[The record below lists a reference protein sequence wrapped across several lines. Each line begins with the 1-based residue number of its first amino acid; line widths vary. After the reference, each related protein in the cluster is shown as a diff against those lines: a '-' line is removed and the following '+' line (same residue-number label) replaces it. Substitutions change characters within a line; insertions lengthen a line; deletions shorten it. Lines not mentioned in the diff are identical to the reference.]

1 MVRLSDY
8 LQVEAVDAHL
18 GASNK
23 PGVLRALVGLFLRV
37 APDLDPN
44 KVVEV
49 LEQREALQST
59 GIGKGIGIPHAR
71 FVEIEEP
78 VIALGLSAGGIEFD
92 ALDGEPTH
100 LFVTIL
106 VPANAQALHL
116 KILARVSRLIADKAL
131 LDRMLSARDSD
142 TLYATFVEG
151 DANL

>member
-78 VIALGLSAGGIEFD
+78 VIALGLSAGGI
-92 ALDGEPTH
+92 DGEPTH